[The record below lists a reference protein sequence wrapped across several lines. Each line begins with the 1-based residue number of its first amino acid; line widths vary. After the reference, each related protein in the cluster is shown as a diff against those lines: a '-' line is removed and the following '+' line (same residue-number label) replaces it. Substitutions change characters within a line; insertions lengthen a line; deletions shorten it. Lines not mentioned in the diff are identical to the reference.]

1 MKGGG
6 SRPFTFTLSLKR
18 KSKNIL
24 FWGRIF
30 SMSDFSLES
39 GGKGEPYRSNGQ
51 RDPHNHTIFMVTSF
65 R

>member
-6 SRPFTFTLSLKR
+6 SGPFTFTLSLKR

-30 SMSDFSLES
+30 SISDFSLES
-39 GGKGEPYRSNGQ
+39 GGKGEP
-51 RDPHNHTIFMVTSF
+51 
-65 R
+65 